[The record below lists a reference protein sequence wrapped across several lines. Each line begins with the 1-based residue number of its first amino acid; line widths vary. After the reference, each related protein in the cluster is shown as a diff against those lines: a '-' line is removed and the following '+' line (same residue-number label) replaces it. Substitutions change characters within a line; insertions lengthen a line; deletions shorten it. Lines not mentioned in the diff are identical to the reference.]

1 MAKKKQSNNFEKDLA
16 RLEEISSLLDSENIG
31 LEESIAL
38 YEEGIKLSKTCLTT
52 LKKAELKI
60 TELKKDMSEIS
71 FDENDD

>member
-16 RLEEISSLLDSENIG
+16 RLEEISSLLDSENIV

-71 FDENDD
+71 SDENDD

>member
-1 MAKKKQSNNFEKDLA
+1 MAKKKQINNFEKDLA

-71 FDENDD
+71 SDDNDD

>member
-1 MAKKKQSNNFEKDLA
+1 MAKKKLTNNFEKDLS

-71 FDENDD
+71 SDENDD

>member
-1 MAKKKQSNNFEKDLA
+1 MAKKKLTNNFEKDLA

-71 FDENDD
+71 PDDNDD

>member
-1 MAKKKQSNNFEKDLA
+1 MAKKKLTNNFEKDLA

-31 LEESIAL
+31 LEESITL

-71 FDENDD
+71 SDENDD

>member
-1 MAKKKQSNNFEKDLA
+1 MAKKKQKNNFEKDLA

-71 FDENDD
+71 SDENDD

>member
-16 RLEEISSLLDSENIG
+16 RLEEISSLLDNENIG

-71 FDENDD
+71 SDDNDD

>member
-1 MAKKKQSNNFEKDLA
+1 MAKKKQNNNFEKDLA

-71 FDENDD
+71 PDDNDD

>member
-71 FDENDD
+71 PDDNDD